1 VKSTTRSLILL
12 AAIAAP
18 AVMPA
23 DLSAQHRAV
32 PRPAVRHAGYGGYAR
47 PYYYGGYYRPYY
59 GYYRPYYYGPA
70 FGLSVGF
77 GWYGSVGWYGAF
89 GYPYYGYPYG
99 YGYPYPAAYPY
110 PGYYW
115 DYGGSARIQIQPR
128 HAEVFID
135 GHFVGLVDD
144 FDGWAQRLNVAPGEH
159 ELTVYLKGY
168 QTYRENVLFRPGA
181 TLRLAHV
188 LQPLAP
194 GQPEDARPVPA
205 RTRTP
210 SRPSRDEYPAE
221 DVQRR
226 PGEPVPSPR
235 RGAESGEYGS
245 LSVRVQPLD
254 AEVIV
259 DGEPW
264 KSPEAG
270 SITLQLS
277 EGTHKV
283 EVRKD
288 GYRTYA
294 AEVRVRRGDTTSL
307 NVSLTREQGINLV
320 AGRVRKTD

>member
-1 VKSTTRSLILL
+1 MKSTTRSLILL
-12 AAIAAP
+12 AAVAAP
-18 AVMPA
+18 AVVPA

-32 PRPAVRHAGYGGYAR
+32 PRPAVHGSWIRATLLLRQLLPAVPIHTTGHATTGRRSGI
-47 PYYYGGYYRPYY
+47 
-59 GYYRPYYYGPA
+59 
-70 FGLSVGF
+70 SVGF

-89 GYPYYGYPYG
+89 GYPLSLLRVSVRLPLRLPVRLSVSLSRLLLGLWRLG
-99 YGYPYPAAYPY
+99 A
-110 PGYYW
+110 
-115 DYGGSARIQIQPR
+115 DQIQPR

-135 GHFVGLVDD
+135 GYFVGPVDD

-181 TLRLAHV
+181 TLRVEHV

-194 GQPEDARPVPA
+194 GQPEDARPVPSPDA
-205 RTRTP
+205 AAFRSSPR
-210 SRPSRDEYPAE
+210 RYPPQ

-226 PGEPVPSPR
+226 PGDPVPSPR

-264 KSPEAG
+264 QSPEPAA
-270 SITLQLS
+270 SRCSS
-277 EGTHKV
+277 EGIAPGRGA
-283 EVRKD
+283 E
-288 GYRTYA
+288 GYRHLQRGGA
-294 AEVRVRRGDTTSL
+294 VRRGDSTTL
-307 NVSLTREQGINLV
+307 C
-320 AGRVRKTD
+320 

>member
-18 AVMPA
+18 AVAPA

-32 PRPAVRHAGYGGYAR
+32 PRPPVNHGGYVNAR
-47 PYYYGGYYRPYY
+47 PYYYGYYRPYY

-77 GWYGSVGWYGAF
+77 GWYGSLGWYGAF
-89 GYPYYGYPYG
+89 GYPYYGYPYA
-99 YGYPYPAAYPY
+99 YPYSYPFAYPY
-110 PGYYW
+110 PSPAYYW

-135 GHFVGLVDD
+135 GHFVGAVDD

-168 QTYRENVLFRPGA
+168 QTYHENVLFRPGA
-181 TLRLAHV
+181 TLRVAHV
-188 LQPLAP
+188 MQPLAA
-194 GQPEDARPVPA
+194 GQPEDPRPVPPP
-205 RTRTP
+205 TRTP
-210 SRPSRDEYPAE
+210 PRSSRDDYPPP

-235 RGAESGEYGS
+235 RGGESGEYGS
-245 LSVRVQPLD
+245 LSMRVQPID

-264 KSPEAG
+264 QSPEAG
-270 SITLQLS
+270 SLTLQLAD
-277 EGTHKV
+277 GLHRVT
-283 EVRKD
+283 VRKD
-288 GYRTYA
+288 GYRVYN

-307 NVSLTREQGINLV
+307 NVSLSRE
-320 AGRVRKTD
+320 

>member
-1 VKSTTRSLILL
+1 VKPTTRSLVLL
-12 AAIAAP
+12 AALAA
-18 AVMPA
+18 ASMPA
-23 DLSAQHRAV
+23 DLFAQHRAV
-32 PRPAVRHAGYGGYAR
+32 PRPAVSHGGHGGYAR

-59 GYYRPYYYGPA
+59 PYYRPYYYGPA

-89 GYPYYGYPYG
+89 GYPYYGYPYA

-110 PGYYW
+110 PAYYW

-181 TLRLAHV
+181 TLRVGHV

-194 GQPEDARPVPA
+194 GQPEEPRPAPSPA
-205 RTRTP
+205 RTP
-210 SRPSRDEYPAE
+210 SRTSRNEYPPE
-221 DVQRR
+221 DAQRR
-226 PGEPVPSPR
+226 PGSPVPSPR

-245 LSVRVQPLD
+245 LAVRVQPLD

-264 KSPEAG
+264 QSPDAG
-270 SITLQLS
+270 SVTLQLS

-307 NVSLTREQGINLV
+307 NVSLTREQGVNLV
-320 AGRVRKTD
+320 AGRVRKTN